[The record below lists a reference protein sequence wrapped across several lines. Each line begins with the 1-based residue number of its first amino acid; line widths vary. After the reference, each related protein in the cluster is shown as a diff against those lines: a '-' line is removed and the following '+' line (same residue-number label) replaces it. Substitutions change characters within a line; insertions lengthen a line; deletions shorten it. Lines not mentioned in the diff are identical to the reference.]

1 MCGELG
7 NKFYE
12 IGMISNKILVSSS
25 IIIGGQTRN
34 IKCIMAFQMSW
45 LRNNYVEPMQTMAR
59 QLEEAEENQRKRESQ
74 ARKRNKSS
82 CVIL

>member
-1 MCGELG
+1 
-7 NKFYE
+7 
-12 IGMISNKILVSSS
+12 
-25 IIIGGQTRN
+25 
-34 IKCIMAFQMSW
+34 MAFQMSW